1 MVYMDLIR
9 KLEKRFGFRELPE
22 TAQVQFNNA
31 RQTPDELK
39 EDWADRV
46 LSLATRAFRD
56 LPEFH
61 MYQQAVVRLC
71 QGAADKEARSYA
83 FNIRPKNIEEAI
95 DKMRWFQHN
104 YQAIFG
110 TTLGRNPRREVKQVS
125 LGPHYGGKARVCAI
139 GTDRVTDK
147 SLEKKMG
154 EVLSAQG
161 KEMSEIKSNIA
172 ALSTQMAAIMEE
184 VKRNRIVR
192 YRAQS
197 RSPPPRKGDKQ
208 GCFHCGAMGHFK
220 RECPRLGS
228 PTGEKRVSFQE
239 NKEALNSKGA
249 TREA

>member
-1 MVYMDLIR
+1 M
-9 KLEKRFGFRELPE
+9 
-22 TAQVQFNNA
+22 
-31 RQTPDELK
+31 
-39 EDWADRV
+39 
-46 LSLATRAFRD
+46 
-56 LPEFH
+56 
-61 MYQQAVVRLC
+61 
-71 QGAADKEARSYA
+71 
-83 FNIRPKNIEEAI
+83 
-95 DKMRWFQHN
+95 
-104 YQAIFG
+104 
-110 TTLGRNPRREVKQVS
+110 KQVS
-125 LGPHYGGKARVCAI
+125 PGPHYGEEARVCKI

-147 SLEKKMG
+147 SLENKFE

-161 KEMSEIKSNIA
+161 KEMSDIKSNIA

-184 VKRNRIVR
+184 VKRNRIDR